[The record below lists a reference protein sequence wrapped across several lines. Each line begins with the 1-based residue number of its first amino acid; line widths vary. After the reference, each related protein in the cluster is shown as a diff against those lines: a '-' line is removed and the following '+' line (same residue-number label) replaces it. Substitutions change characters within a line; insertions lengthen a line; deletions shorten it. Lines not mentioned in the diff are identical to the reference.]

1 MITTFPLLAVQE
13 LAKFVLFAKTIGALN
28 VNAVP

>member
-1 MITTFPLLAVQE
+1 VPAVDVHV
-13 LAKFVLFAKTIGALN
+13 LAKFVLFAVTIGALN